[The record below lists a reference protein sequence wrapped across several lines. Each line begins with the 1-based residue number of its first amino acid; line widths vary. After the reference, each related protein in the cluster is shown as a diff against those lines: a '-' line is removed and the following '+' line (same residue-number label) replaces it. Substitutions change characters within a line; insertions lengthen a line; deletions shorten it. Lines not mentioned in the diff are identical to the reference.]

1 MYAIQMPLKH
11 KEQKKLWL
19 SVEVVPGATP
29 FLFSKKAFKMLHGS
43 LDSRTDQCFK
53 RKVQDGPI
61 KLVTSPTGLY
71 LINMIDICVRSET
84 AMFQEVA
91 SDIPVKPVPEIP
103 NVDKLGYESHKNSI
117 MGKTEGVLQS
127 QKPNKCGPR
136 FLRNRSFRSSDS
148 QPDLNRASEPCDSH
162 AAHGQHAQDD
172 CRGHHSPADLA
183 PSDLC
188 ASVGKARSDH
198 RDGDRNRSPDLWT
211 TARDDEPNQYAEDGI
226 GESQGRAHGPKEAQ
240 RTQESWTHHGSR
252 HRCFRRK
259 FNSADVP
266 ASDHDDPLS
275 GKSSLGRISCGQL
288 GRDRG
293 DRGGDD
299 STKHP
304 DDPSERAQQSWCST
318 SSHDATSRK
327 PDSGRMG
334 EPCDLLWAKAQGE
347 VLRDGHASGPRVLP
361 LEPSSVLEPD
371 AGAARLRSIWTT
383 LDDEGRYD
391 FIT

>member
-1 MYAIQMPLKH
+1 
-11 KEQKKLWL
+11 
-19 SVEVVPGATP
+19 
-29 FLFSKKAFKMLHGS
+29 
-43 LDSRTDQCFK
+43 
-53 RKVQDGPI
+53 
-61 KLVTSPTGLY
+61 
-71 LINMIDICVRSET
+71 
-84 AMFQEVA
+84 
-91 SDIPVKPVPEIP
+91 
-103 NVDKLGYESHKNSI
+103 

-188 ASVGKARSDH
+188 ASTGKARSDH
-198 RDGDRNRSPDLWT
+198 RDGDRNRSSDPWT
-211 TARDDEPNQYAEDGI
+211 IARDDEPDQPAEDGI
-226 GESQGRAHGPKEAQ
+226 RESQRRAHGPKEAQ

-252 HRCFRRK
+252 SRHFRRK
-259 FNSADVP
+259 FNSADDS
-266 ASDHDDPLS
+266 ASNHDDPAP
-275 GKSSLGRISCGQL
+275 GKSSLGRVSGGQL

-318 SSHDATSRK
+318 GTHDATSRQS
-327 PDSGRMG
+327 DSGRMG
-334 EPCDLLWAKAQGE
+334 EQCDLLWAKAQRE
-347 VLRDGHASGPRVLP
+347 VLRDGHAPGPRVLS

-383 LDDEGRYD
+383 LDDERRSMSSSPEAQQFRAEVLAAQKDLQTNATIKNHSPISHQIEQSIYQLEDSLINHVQPSSDNPRTFLLEIYANKNSPLTEAVQRLGYKAVRFTKEDGDLATFSGRQKLWSL
-391 FIT
+391 I